1 MRLLRNREVRRGL
14 LLLTGITAAFCA
26 VGWAMAGPCCAG
38 LLLVSGAASAA
49 VYLVSA
55 RQRYRA
61 LADMSQDIDR
71 VLHGL
76 DSQTI
81 AACDEGEL
89 AILSSEIRKMTV
101 RLRQAA
107 DSQHRERMQ
116 LADAMADISH
126 QLRTPLTAINLTLS
140 MLGREGLPEQER
152 RALLQELRRLVTRM
166 EWLVETLLKMS
177 RIDAGAVSFREES
190 CRAADIIRRAAQPL
204 AVPMEL
210 RGITLETAAG
220 EECFTGD
227 AAWSAEALGNVLKN
241 CMEHTPDGGSITLR
255 ARETALFTEITVQD
269 TGKGFAAEDIPHL
282 FERFY
287 RGQNAGEESIGIGL
301 ALARMVMTWQNGTI
315 QARNAPEGG
324 ALFTLRFYKS
334 VV

>member
-1 MRLLRNREVRRGL
+1 
-14 LLLTGITAAFCA
+14 
-26 VGWAMAGPCCAG
+26 
-38 LLLVSGAASAA
+38 
-49 VYLVSA
+49 
-55 RQRYRA
+55 
-61 LADMSQDIDR
+61 MSQDIDR

-210 RGITLETAAG
+210 RGITLETAGRRGVLHRRRCLERRGPGKRAEKLYG
-220 EECFTGD
+220 ARGILHPGIRPGD
-227 AAWSAEALGNVLKN
+227 SAVYGDH
-241 CMEHTPDGGSITLR
+241 CSG
-255 ARETALFTEITVQD
+255 
-269 TGKGFAAEDIPHL
+269 
-282 FERFY
+282 
-287 RGQNAGEESIGIGL
+287 
-301 ALARMVMTWQNGTI
+301 
-315 QARNAPEGG
+315 
-324 ALFTLRFYKS
+324 
-334 VV
+334 